1 MADKVYMEALSPTM
15 EEGQVVKWHK
25 AEGDAVAEGDVLA
38 DIETDKATM
47 ELVARGGGVLRG
59 VFATE
64 GAVVPVGEVIA
75 VIGGADE
82 DVSAVA
88 AAAWGGG
95 SATERPGVDGAS
107 VVAAQAEGGDAGSGP
122 GDVAAALSP
131 ASGAGPAP
139 ERPAGGEPVA
149 AAAPTEPLQFA
160 VDSLPGSVAGP
171 SPAHSS
177 GPALPAPGPPGPQG
191 RVKAS
196 PVARRLAREM
206 DVDLHAV
213 AGSGPAGRV
222 VKRDVEAAAEAAAA
236 LPVAVPVAPPFL
248 APPDGLALPEHED
261 VPLTQMRK
269 TVARRLAESL
279 GPVPHF
285 FLTVDMDMSRALEAR
300 ARINQLLEPFGGK
313 ASLNDLVVKAAAA
326 ALVRHPECNAWWQDD
341 RIRRF
346 NRVHMGV
353 AVAVPDGLI
362 TPVVRD
368 AQAKGLG
375 QISAEVR
382 ELAARAREKKLQ
394 PHEYT
399 GSTFSISNLGMF
411 GIEEFTA
418 VINPPEAGI
427 LAVGAVEER
436 AVVVDGAVVPR
447 PRMRVTMSCDHR
459 VVDGAQGARF
469 LATLKAFL
477 EEPAAILA

>member
-1 MADKVYMEALSPTM
+1 MAAKVYMEALSPTM

-59 VFATE
+59 VFAAE

-75 VIGGADE
+75 VVGGADE

-88 AAAWGGG
+88 AAAWG
-95 SATERPGVDGAS
+95 
-107 VVAAQAEGGDAGSGP
+107 AGSGAS
-122 GDVAAALSP
+122 AA
-131 ASGAGPAP
+131 AGPAP
-139 ERPAGGEPVA
+139 EATA
-149 AAAPTEPLQFA
+149 TEPPRSS
-160 VDSLPGSVAGP
+160 VDSLGAAEAKPAPAQAAGP
-171 SPAHSS
+171 SPA
-177 GPALPAPGPPGPQG
+177 APVPGLAEPQG
-191 RVKAS
+191 RVRAS
-196 PVARRLAREM
+196 PLARRLAREM

-213 AGSGPAGRV
+213 VGSGPAGRV
-222 VKRDVEAAAEAAAA
+222 VKRDVEAAAQAAVASPAAA
-236 LPVAVPVAPPFL
+236 PVAPLFL
-248 APPDGLALPEHED
+248 GPDGLASPEHED

-285 FLTVDMDMSRALEAR
+285 FLTVDVDMARALEAR
-300 ARINQLLEPFGGK
+300 TRINQLLEPSGGK

-341 RIRRF
+341 RVRRF

-362 TPVVRD
+362 TPVIRD

-394 PHEYT
+394 PREYT